1 MCERSSGSRATVTSV
16 SVAVDL
22 RALGERLDEYG
33 PRAYLLTVT
42 DGRRPHAVSVTVRLD
57 GDRLI
62 TSVGRRTAANL
73 VERPDATFLW
83 SPVGP
88 GGAPAP
94 PPPEP
99 PEPPVPLAGGGV
111 SALSLEQA
119 GKLTRAIS
127 AGRSGSEGM
136 ERKRGGK
143 LRVIDRSGGAFGDE
157 LSGIMIY
164 LGLP

>member
-1 MCERSSGSRATVTSV
+1 V

-62 TSVGRRTAANL
+62 TSVGRRTATNL

-88 GGAPAP
+88 EGEYSLIVDGTAVAPVDEGAIAVAPTRAVLHRVAGADGDAPTCIPVAP
-94 PPPEP
+94 PE
-99 PEPPVPLAGGGV
+99 
-111 SALSLEQA
+111 
-119 GKLTRAIS
+119 
-127 AGRSGSEGM
+127 
-136 ERKRGGK
+136 
-143 LRVIDRSGGAFGDE
+143 
-157 LSGIMIY
+157 
-164 LGLP
+164 